1 MNVAVRELLAT
12 INGQAV
18 GRLRE
23 QNGLWAFEYEGAW
36 IGNGFDLSPHLP
48 RASGTIIDGA
58 TSRPVQWFFDNLL
71 PEESARDLL
80 AADAKTP
87 SADSFGLLA
96 YYGRESAGAITLRA
110 PGEAPGRSGYVALT
124 DADLSRRIKRLPKQ
138 SLAAGA
144 PKRMSLAGA
153 QHKMAV
159 SMVNG
164 ALFFPEGETPSTHL
178 LKPDHVD
185 RENWPNSVANE
196 YFTMRLA
203 DRMGLRVPVVQMRY
217 VPQPVYLIERFD
229 RERAGEETRR
239 LHIIDACQL
248 LGLDRTFKYRQATAR
263 TFADISEQCTNRARA
278 RQDIASWV
286 LFNLLTGNADA
297 HLKNLSFH
305 VDATGVQL
313 APFYDLV
320 STESYHTA
328 PGSNPRWP
336 NTPLS
341 SKIGEATTFAQ
352 ANAGHY
358 TDFAE
363 ALGLTRTAIRR
374 LLGNYTD
381 RIEAA
386 ADELIEEFAALN
398 VPAVTR
404 AGQLRIMRT
413 TRVIVIREMVAR
425 LTRGHSRKPQT

>member
-1 MNVAVRELLAT
+1 MRELVAT
-12 INGQAV
+12 INGQSV

-23 QNGLWAFEYEGAW
+23 QNNLWVFEYDPAW
-36 IGNGFDLSPHLP
+36 IDTGFDLSPHMP
-48 RASGTIIDGA
+48 RAMGSIVDGA

-71 PEESARDLL
+71 PEEQARDLL
-80 AADAKTP
+80 AADAQIP
-87 SADSFGLLA
+87 AADAFGLLA
-96 YYGRESAGAITLRA
+96 CYGSESAGAITLRA
-110 PGEAPGRSGYVALT
+110 PGEAVGRSGYVPLA
-124 DADLSRRIKRLPKQ
+124 DAELSDRIRKLPKQ
-138 SLAAGA
+138 SLAADA

-164 ALFFPEGETPSTHL
+164 SLFFPEGETPSTHL

-196 YFTMRLA
+196 FFTMRLA
-203 DRMGLRVPVVQMRY
+203 DRIGLRVPAVQIRY
-217 VPQPVYLIERFD
+217 VPEPVYLIERFD
-229 RERAGEETRR
+229 RQQAGEETRR

-248 LGLDRTFKYRQATAR
+248 LGLDRTFKYQQATVQ
-263 TFADISEQCTNRARA
+263 TFASIIRYCTNRARA

-305 VDATGVQL
+305 VDAEGVQL

-328 PGSNPRWP
+328 PGGNLQWP
-336 NTPLS
+336 HTPLS
-341 SKIGEATTFAQ
+341 TKIGDAATFAQ
-352 ANAGHY
+352 VDSANY
-358 TDFAE
+358 TKFAE
-363 ALGLTRTAIRR
+363 ALGLTRTAIKR
-374 LLGNYTD
+374 LLAHSTG

-386 ADELIEEFAALN
+386 ADDLIQEFEGTDVAA
-398 VPAVTR
+398 ATR
-404 AGQLRIMRT
+404 AGQLRIIRT
-413 TRVIVIREMVAR
+413 ARTIVIKEMAAR
-425 LTRGHSRKPQT
+425 LSP

>member
-1 MNVAVRELLAT
+1 MSAATRELVAT
-12 INGQAV
+12 INGRSV

-23 QNGLWAFEYEGAW
+23 QNNLWVFEYDPAW
-36 IGNGFDLSPHLP
+36 IATGFDLSPHLL
-48 RASGTIIDGA
+48 RTTGTITDGA

-71 PEESARDLL
+71 PEEQARDLL
-80 AADAKTP
+80 AADAKIP
-87 SADSFGLLA
+87 AADAFGLLA

-110 PGEAPGRSGYVALT
+110 PGEAAGRSGYVALT
-124 DADLSRRIKRLPKQ
+124 DAELSARIKKLPQ
-138 SLAAGA
+138 QGLAAGA

-159 SMVNG
+159 SMVKG

-185 RENWPNSVANE
+185 RENWPNSVANKF
-196 YFTMRLA
+196 FTMRLA
-203 DRMGLRVPVVQMRY
+203 DHMGLRVPTVQIRY

-229 RERAGEETRR
+229 RQQVGEETRR

-248 LGLDRTFKYRQATAR
+248 LGLDRTFKYQQATAQ
-263 TFADISEQCTNRARA
+263 TFASIIEKCTNRARA
-278 RQDIASWV
+278 RQGIAAWV

-305 VDATGVQL
+305 VDAEGIQL

-320 STESYHTA
+320 STEAYHTA
-328 PGSNPRWP
+328 PGSTPQWP
-336 NTPLS
+336 HTPLS
-341 SKIGEATTFAQ
+341 TKIGDAATFAQ
-352 ANAGHY
+352 VDAEKY

-363 ALGLTRTAIRR
+363 ALGLTRTATNR
-374 LLGNYTD
+374 LIADYTG

-386 ADELIEEFAALN
+386 ADDLIKELEGMKVA
-398 VPAVTR
+398 PATR
-404 AGQLRIMRT
+404 AGQLRVIRT
-413 TRVIVIREMVAR
+413 VRMIVIREMVAR
-425 LTRGHSRKPQT
+425 LTP

>member
-1 MNVAVRELLAT
+1 MRELIAT
-12 INGQAV
+12 INGQSV

-23 QNGLWAFEYEGAW
+23 QNDLWVFEYDPAW
-36 IGNGFDLSPHLP
+36 IAAGFDLSPHLP
-48 RASGTIIDGA
+48 RATGTIVDGA

-71 PEESARDLL
+71 PEEQARDLL
-80 AADAKTP
+80 AADAKIP
-87 SADSFGLLA
+87 AADAFDLLA
-96 YYGRESAGAITLRA
+96 YYGKESAGAITLRA
-110 PGEAPGRSGYVALT
+110 PGEAVGPSGYVPLT
-124 DADLSRRIKRLPKQ
+124 DAELSDRIKRLPKQ

-159 SMVNG
+159 SIVNG
-164 ALFFPEGETPSTHL
+164 SLFFPEGETPSTHL

-185 RENWPNSVANE
+185 REDWPNSVANE
-196 YFTMRLA
+196 FFTMRLA
-203 DRMGLRVPVVQMRY
+203 DRMGLRVPAVQMRY
-217 VPQPVYLIERFD
+217 VPEPVYLIERFD
-229 RERAGEETRR
+229 RQQVAEETRR

-248 LGLDRTFKYRQATAR
+248 LGLDRAFKYQQATVQ
-263 TFADISEQCTNRARA
+263 TFASIIEQCTNRARA

-305 VDATGVQL
+305 VDAEGVQL

-328 PGSNPRWP
+328 PGSNPQWRH
-336 NTPLS
+336 TPLS
-341 SKIGEATTFAQ
+341 TKIGDAATFAQ
-352 ANAGHY
+352 VDSESY
-358 TDFAE
+358 TQFAV

-374 LLGNYTD
+374 LLAGYAG

-386 ADELIEEFAALN
+386 ADDLINEFEAMDVAA
-398 VPAVTR
+398 ATR
-404 AGQLRIMRT
+404 AGQLR
-413 TRVIVIREMVAR
+413 VIRAARRTVIKEMAVR
-425 LTRGHSRKPQT
+425 LLP

>member
-1 MNVAVRELLAT
+1 MNAAVRELVAS
-12 INGQAV
+12 INGRVV

-23 QNGLWAFEYEGAW
+23 QNNLWAFEYDAAW
-36 IGNGFDLSPHLP
+36 VGNGFDLSPHLP
-48 RASGTIIDGA
+48 RATRAIIDGA

-71 PEESARDLL
+71 PEEAARDLL
-80 AADAKTP
+80 AAEAEIPTADA
-87 SADSFGLLA
+87 FGLLA
-96 YYGRESAGAITLRA
+96 YYGCESAGAITLRA
-110 PGEAPGRSGYVALT
+110 PGEAPGPSGYIELT
-124 DADLSRRIKRLPKQ
+124 DLELSDRIRKLPGQ

-185 RENWPNSVANE
+185 RDHWPNSVANE

-203 DRMGLRVPVVQMRY
+203 DRVGLRVPPVQMRH

-229 RERAGEETRR
+229 REQVGEETRR

-248 LGLDRTFKYRQATAR
+248 LGLDRAFKYQRATVQ
-263 TFADISEQCTNRARA
+263 TFTNIIERCTNRARA
-278 RQDIASWV
+278 RRDIASWV

-305 VDATGVQL
+305 VDARSIRL

-320 STESYHTA
+320 STESYRTA
-328 PGSNPRWP
+328 PGSSPQWP

-341 SKIGEATTFAQ
+341 TQIGDATTFAQ
-352 ANAGHY
+352 VNAGKF
-358 TDFAE
+358 TEFAE
-363 ALGLTRTAIRR
+363 ALGLTRTAIKR
-374 LLGNYTD
+374 LIAGYAG

-386 ADELIEEFAALN
+386 ADELIREFEGLN
-398 VPAVTR
+398 VAAATR
-404 AGQLRIMRT
+404 AGQLHIIRT
-413 TRVIVIREMVAR
+413 TRAIVIREMVAK
-425 LTRGHSRKPQT
+425 LSS

>member
-1 MNVAVRELLAT
+1 MRELIAT
-12 INGQAV
+12 INGQSV

-23 QNGLWAFEYEGAW
+23 QNDLWVFEYDPAW
-36 IGNGFDLSPHLP
+36 IAAGFDLSPHLP
-48 RASGTIIDGA
+48 RATGTIVDGA

-71 PEESARDLL
+71 PEEQARDLL
-80 AADAKTP
+80 AADAKIP
-87 SADSFGLLA
+87 AADAFDLLA
-96 YYGRESAGAITLRA
+96 YYGKESAGAITLRA
-110 PGEAPGRSGYVALT
+110 PGEAVGPSGYVPLT
-124 DADLSRRIKRLPKQ
+124 DAELSDRIKRLPKQ

-159 SMVNG
+159 SIVNG
-164 ALFFPEGETPSTHL
+164 SLFFPEGETPSTHL

-185 RENWPNSVANE
+185 REDWPNSVANE
-196 YFTMRLA
+196 FFTMRLA
-203 DRMGLRVPVVQMRY
+203 DRMGLRVPAVQMRY
-217 VPQPVYLIERFD
+217 VPEPVYLIERFD
-229 RERAGEETRR
+229 RQQVAEETRR

-248 LGLDRTFKYRQATAR
+248 LGLDRAFKYQQATVQ
-263 TFADISEQCTNRARA
+263 TFASIIEQCTNRARA

-305 VDATGVQL
+305 VDAEGVQL

-328 PGSNPRWP
+328 PGSNPQWP
-336 NTPLS
+336 HTPLS
-341 SKIGEATTFAQ
+341 TKIGDAATFAQ
-352 ANAGHY
+352 VDSESY
-358 TDFAE
+358 TQFAV

-374 LLGNYTD
+374 LLAGYAG

-386 ADELIEEFAALN
+386 ADDLINEFEAMDVAA
-398 VPAVTR
+398 ATR
-404 AGQLRIMRT
+404 AGQLR
-413 TRVIVIREMVAR
+413 VIRAARRTVIKEMAVR
-425 LTRGHSRKPQT
+425 LLP

>member
-1 MNVAVRELLAT
+1 MNAAVRELVAT
-12 INGQAV
+12 INGNAV

-23 QNGLWAFEYEGAW
+23 QNNLWAFEYDAAW
-36 IGNGFDLSPHLP
+36 VGNGFDLSPHLP
-48 RASGTIIDGA
+48 RATGTIVDGA

-71 PEESARDLL
+71 PEEAARDLL
-80 AADAKTP
+80 AADAKIP
-87 SADSFGLLA
+87 AADAFGLLA

-110 PGEAPGRSGYVALT
+110 PGEAPGPSGYVELT
-124 DADLSRRIKRLPKQ
+124 DAELSDRIKKLPKQ

-159 SMVNG
+159 SIVNG
-164 ALFFPEGETPSTHL
+164 ALFFPAGETPSTHL

-185 RENWPNSVANE
+185 RDNWPNSVANE

-203 DRMGLRVPVVQMRY
+203 DRMGLRVPAVQMRY

-229 RERAGEETRR
+229 RERVGEETRR

-248 LGLDRTFKYRQATAR
+248 LGLDRTFKYQQATVQ
-263 TFADISEQCTNRARA
+263 TFVSIIERCTNRARA

-328 PGSNPRWP
+328 PGSNPQWP

-341 SKIGEATTFAQ
+341 TKIGDATLFAQ
-352 ANAGHY
+352 VNAGKY

-363 ALGLTRTAIRR
+363 ALGLTRTAIKR
-374 LLGNYTD
+374 LIADYTG

-386 ADELIEEFAALN
+386 ADELIKDFEGLN
-398 VPAVTR
+398 VAAATR
-404 AGQLRIMRT
+404 AGQLKIIRT
-413 TRVIVIREMVAR
+413 TRAIVIREMAAK
-425 LTRGHSRKPQT
+425 LLG

>member
-1 MNVAVRELLAT
+1 MRELVAT
-12 INGQAV
+12 MNGQSV
-18 GRLRE
+18 GRLLQ
-23 QNGLWAFEYEGAW
+23 QNNLWVFEYDPAW
-36 IGNGFDLSPHLP
+36 ITTGFDLSPHLP
-48 RASGTIIDGA
+48 RKVGKIVDGA

-71 PEESARDLL
+71 PEEQARDLL
-80 AADAKTP
+80 AADAKIP
-87 SADSFGLLA
+87 AADAFGLLA

-110 PGEAPGRSGYVALT
+110 PGEALGRSGYVALS
-124 DADLSRRIKRLPKQ
+124 DAELSDRIKKLPKQ

-159 SMVNG
+159 SVVDG
-164 ALFFPEGETPSTHL
+164 SLFFPEGETPSTHL

-185 RENWPNSVANE
+185 REIWPNSVANE

-203 DRMGLRVPVVQMRY
+203 DVMGLRVPAVQMRY

-229 RERAGEETRR
+229 REQVGQETRR

-248 LGLDRTFKYRQATAR
+248 LGLDRTFKYQQATVQ
-263 TFADISEQCTNRARA
+263 TFASIIGQCTNRARA
-278 RQDIASWV
+278 RRDLASWV

-305 VDATGVQL
+305 VDAEGIQL

-328 PGSNPRWP
+328 PGSNPQWP
-336 NTPLS
+336 RTPLS
-341 SKIGEATTFAQ
+341 TRIGDAATFAQ
-352 ANAGHY
+352 VDAQKY
-358 TDFAE
+358 TEFAE
-363 ALGLTRTAIRR
+363 ALGLTRTAIKR
-374 LLGNYTD
+374 LIADYTG

-386 ADELIEEFAALN
+386 ADDLIKEFEEMSIGAA
-398 VPAVTR
+398 VR
-404 AGQLRIMRT
+404 AGQLRIIRT
-413 TRVIVIREMVAR
+413 VRTVVIREMVAR
-425 LTRGHSRKPQT
+425 LQ

>member
-1 MNVAVRELLAT
+1 MNAAARELVAT
-12 INGQAV
+12 INGQTA

-23 QNGLWAFEYEGAW
+23 QNNLWSFEYDPAW
-36 IGNGFDLSPHLP
+36 VNEGFDLSPHLP
-48 RASGTIIDGA
+48 RAAGTIVDGA

-71 PEESARDLL
+71 PEEQARELL
-80 AADAKTP
+80 AAEANIPGADA
-87 SADSFGLLA
+87 FGLLA

-110 PGEAPGRSGYVALT
+110 PEEAPGSAGYVELT
-124 DADLSRRIKRLPKQ
+124 DAELSERITNLPKQ

-159 SMVNG
+159 SVLNG
-164 ALFFPEGETPSTHL
+164 ALFFPKGETPSTHL

-185 RENWPNSVANE
+185 REHWPNSVANE

-203 DRMGLRVPVVQMRY
+203 DRMGLRVPSVQVRY

-229 RERAGEETRR
+229 REQVGDETRR
-239 LHIIDACQL
+239 LHVIDACQL
-248 LGLDRTFKYRQATAR
+248 LGLDRTFKYHQATVQ
-263 TFADISEQCTNRARA
+263 TFVNIIEQCTNRART

-305 VDATGVQL
+305 VDATGVRL

-341 SKIGEATTFAQ
+341 TKIGDATTFEQ
-352 ANAGHY
+352 VNAGKY
-358 TDFAE
+358 ADFAE
-363 ALGLTRTAIRR
+363 ALGVTRTAIRR
-374 LLGNYTD
+374 LIAEYTR
-381 RIEAA
+381 RIELA
-386 ADELIEEFAALN
+386 ADELIQEYETLD
-398 VPAVTR
+398 VQPATR
-404 AGQLRIMRT
+404 AGQLRIIRT
-413 TRVIVIREMVAR
+413 IRAVVIRDMVAK
-425 LTRGHSRKPQT
+425 LSG